1 MWIDCQSCPVAQ
13 THCGECVVT
22 SLLDIIPVGRAEMQI
37 DVDVALD
44 ARERAAV
51 TALASAGLIGAET
64 AATARARI
72 SRPAPVGFRSATG

>member
-13 THCGECVVT
+13 THCGECVVA
-22 SLLDIIPVGRAEMQI
+22 SLLDIIPVGRAELEI

-51 TALASAGLIGAET
+51 TLLASVGLISAET
-64 AATARARI
+64 AATARARV
-72 SRPAPVGFRSATG
+72 SRPGPVGVRSATG